1 MNKQF
6 GSDFLEGN
14 ETGLPDREKVLS
26 HYQSK
31 WNISA
36 EEYSRRVD
44 EQIERES
51 KVPGL
56 GAMTADFELEKL
68 TVDGGRTG
76 EMYRLSEHR
85 GAPLALAFGS
95 YT

>member
-6 GSDFLEGN
+6 GSDFLEGDD
-14 ETGLPDREKVLS
+14 TGLPDREKVLS

-44 EQIERES
+44 EQIERE
-51 KVPGL
+51 KRVPPL
-56 GAMTADFELEKL
+56 GEITPDFELEKL
-68 TVDGGRTG
+68 TAEGGRTG